1 MSSRYLAPRR
11 HGDHLFLGGGLELGA
26 SGGSAGR
33 TAGIVCFLALEQ
45 RIALELALDI
55 VGEFEIRQLQQLD
68 RLLQLR
74 RHDQGLAL
82 LQLQP
87 LR

>member
-1 MSSRYLAPRR
+1 MPKSSRASVSSS
-11 HGDHLFLGGGLELGA
+11 GA
-26 SGGSAGR
+26 SPIASAGFGR
-33 TAGIVCFLALEQ
+33 AVGAAAGSRLVALEQ

-55 VGEFEIRQLQQLD
+55 FGQFEIRQLQQLD

-82 LQLQP
+82 PQLQT